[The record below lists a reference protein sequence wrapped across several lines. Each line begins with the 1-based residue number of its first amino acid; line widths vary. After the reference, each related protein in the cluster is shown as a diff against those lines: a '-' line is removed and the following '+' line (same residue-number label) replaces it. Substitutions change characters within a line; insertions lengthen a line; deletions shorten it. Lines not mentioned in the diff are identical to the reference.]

1 MTNEVRHRVTVVRYG
16 TRTGHRHQMFLNDH
30 LSSVPDAP
38 IDMDYFFWIV
48 DGPAGVFVVDTGFS
62 PAGGAARGRELLADP
77 NDLFAQAGA
86 DPASAP
92 TVIVTHGHYDHVG
105 NLEAFPSSPVVM
117 AQAEYDFWTGPL
129 AGRAHFAHS
138 TDAADVAALR
148 QAAET
153 SRLRAFEGRLELAP
167 GLTLIEVGGHTPGQ
181 CVVLVE
187 TTEGA
192 VLLTSDAAHY
202 YEELEADR
210 PFAVVADLP
219 AMYEAFDLVNAMVA
233 DGTAAHVIAG
243 HDPSVVT
250 RHQAFATGDDVG
262 VVLRIGEPTTEEG

>member
-1 MTNEVRHRVTVVRYG
+1 MTTDVRHRITVVRYG

-30 LSSVPDAP
+30 LSSVPDAE
-38 IDMDYFFWIV
+38 IDMDYFFWVV

-62 PAGGAARGRELLADP
+62 RAGGAARGRELLADP
-77 NDLFAQAGA
+77 KDLFAAAGA

-105 NLEAFPSSPVVM
+105 NIDAFGSSTVVM
-117 AQAEYDFWTGPL
+117 AQAEFDFWTGPL

-138 TDAADVAALR
+138 TDASDVAALR
-148 QAAET
+148 QAAA
-153 SRLRAFEGRLELAP
+153 SGRLRTFEGRLEVAP

-181 CVVLVE
+181 CIVLVE

-243 HDPSVVT
+243 HDPSVT
-250 RHQAFATGDDVG
+250 HRYQRYATGEEVG
-262 VVLRIGEPTTEEG
+262 VVLQIGEPATKEG